1 MPETL
6 SQPTPPPGEPQAEQL
21 RAAIVKAFHGRGDRD
36 VSDELRDAVC
46 AFVRVERHAGTR
58 AEEVVIAVKRIIDL
72 AELRPFRTL
81 ERRALT
87 ERLVTWC
94 ITEYYRAD

>member
-6 SQPTPPPGEPQAEQL
+6 SQPSPPPGDPQAEQL
-21 RAAIVKAFHGRGDRD
+21 RASIVKAFHAQGDRD
-36 VSDELRDAVC
+36 VTEELRGAVC
-46 AFVRVERHAGTR
+46 DFVRAQRNAGTR

-81 ERRALT
+81 ERRAMT
-87 ERLVTWC
+87 ERVVTWC
-94 ITEYYRAD
+94 ISEYYRAD

>member
-6 SQPTPPPGEPQAEQL
+6 SQPIPPPGDPEADQL
-21 RAAIVKAFHGRGDRD
+21 RAAIVRAFHARGDRD
-36 VSDELRDAVC
+36 VSDELRESVC
-46 AFVRVERHAGTR
+46 RFVRVQRAAGTR

-87 ERLVTWC
+87 ERVVTWC
-94 ITEYYRAD
+94 ISEYYRAD